1 MDKKGI
7 LTRNVSFD
15 LLRII
20 SAFSVVVL
28 HVSAQYI
35 MISGVD
41 SLYFRLSN
49 FLNSISRFGV
59 PIFVMLSGV
68 LFLSEEKVISTGKIW
83 TKYILRIFTLYWV
96 WSFAYYVFQ
105 SLYMWKFDFWNHG
118 IARTVLGCVYAS
130 DHFWFL
136 FMIMGLYAL
145 VPILRTWVHNATKKE
160 LNYFIL
166 IFFLSQ
172 ILRTTLTQLIDKT
185 LVQEILGMFKIIE
198 LSNYLGYFIIGYYL
212 IKYGI
217 SRKCKTILYALVPVG
232 IIANFFISDW
242 LSIKQ
247 GSYSAGIYDSFGLFT
262 FLQVL
267 AIFVFFTDVFAN
279 VIWNAKITTLF
290 ANLSKN
296 TLGIYVMH
304 VGALTYLV
312 HEGILTKLPHP
323 VTGTVIIS
331 LFLFIVCSV
340 VASLLRRIP
349 FVGHYLC

>member
-7 LTRNVSFD
+7 ITRNISFD

-20 SAFSVVVL
+20 CAFSVVVL

-35 MISGVD
+35 IINEVD
-41 SLYFRLSN
+41 SLFFRLSN

-68 LFLSEEKVISTGKIW
+68 LFLSEEKEISIKRIW
-83 TKYILRIFTLYWV
+83 TKYILRTFIVYAV

-118 IARTVLGCVYAS
+118 IARTILGCVYAS

-145 VPILRTWVHNATKKE
+145 VPVLRTWVHNASKKE
-160 LNYFIL
+160 LDYFIGL
-166 IFFLSQ
+166 FFVFQ
-172 ILRTTLTQLIDKT
+172 ILRTTAALLINKS
-185 LVQEILGMFKIIE
+185 LVQEILDMVKIIE
-198 LSNYLGYFIIGYYL
+198 LSYYLGYFILGYRILKFGVPKMY
-212 IKYGI
+212 
-217 SRKCKTILYALVPVG
+217 KTILYAFVPVCMV
-232 IIANFFISDW
+232 ANYFISDW
-242 LSIKQ
+242 MSLKA
-247 GSYSAGIYDSFGLFT
+247 GTYSAGIYDSFGIFT
-262 FLQVL
+262 FLIVI
-267 AIFVFFTDVFAN
+267 AIFIFFTDMYAN
-279 VIWNAKITTLF
+279 VNWNNKITTALT
-290 ANLSKN
+290 NLSKN

-304 VGALTYLV
+304 VGALIYLV
-312 HEGILTKLPHP
+312 DEGVLNKIPHP

-331 LFLFIVCSV
+331 LFLFTVCSA

-349 FVGHYLC
+349 FVGRYFC

>member
-1 MDKKGI
+1 MDKKGM
-7 LTRNVSFD
+7 LTRNISFD

-20 SAFSVVVL
+20 SALSVVVL

-35 MISGVD
+35 MISEVD

-68 LFLSEEKVISTGKIW
+68 LFLSKEKEISIGKIW
-83 TKYILRIFTLYWV
+83 TKYILRTFILFWV

-145 VPILRTWVHNATKKE
+145 VPILRTWIHNATQKE
-160 LNYFIL
+160 LDYLIIL
-166 IFFLSQ
+166 FFFCQ
-172 ILRTTLTQLIDKT
+172 ILRTTATLLIDKT
-185 LVQEILGMFKIIE
+185 LVQEILNMTKIIE
-198 LSNYLGYFIIGYYL
+198 LSNYLGYFILGYRL
-212 IKYGI
+212 LTYGI
-217 SRKCKTILYALVPVG
+217 PKVAKTILYALVPVCV
-232 IIANFFISDW
+232 IANYFISDW
-242 LSIKQ
+242 MSLKA
-247 GSYSAGIYDSFGLFT
+247 GAYSPGVYDSFGIFT
-262 FLQVL
+262 FIIII
-267 AIFVFFTDVFAN
+267 AIFVFFTDNFAN
-279 VIWNAKITTLF
+279 ATWNKKLSNMV

-304 VGALTYLV
+304 VGVLTYLV

-323 VTGTVIIS
+323 VAGTVIIS
-331 LFLFIVCSV
+331 LFLFVVCSV

-349 FVGHYLC
+349 FVGRYLS

>member
-7 LTRNVSFD
+7 LTRNLSFD

-20 SAFSVVVL
+20 SALSVVVL

-35 MISGVD
+35 MVSEVG
-41 SLYFRLSN
+41 SLFFRLSN

-68 LFLSEEKVISTGKIW
+68 LFLSEEKEISIKQIW
-83 TKYILRIFTLYWV
+83 TKYILRIFILYCV

-118 IARTVLGCVYAS
+118 FARTVLGCVYAS

-145 VPILRTWVHNATKKE
+145 VPVLRTWVHHATKKE
-160 LNYFIL
+160 LDYFIGL
-166 IFFLSQ
+166 FFIFQ
-172 ILRTTLTQLIDKT
+172 ILRTTASLLIDKT
-185 LVQEILGMFKIIE
+185 LVQEILNMVKIIE
-198 LSNYLGYFIIGYYL
+198 LSYYLGYFILGYRIL
-212 IKYGI
+212 KFGLCK
-217 SRKCKTILYALVPVG
+217 KCKTFIYALVPVCV
-232 IIANFFISDW
+232 IANFMISDW
-242 LSIKQ
+242 ISIKS
-247 GSYSAGIYDSFGLFT
+247 GTYSAGIYDSFGVFT
-262 FLQVL
+262 FFIVV
-267 AIFVFFTDVFAN
+267 AIFVFFTDTFAL
-279 VIWNAKITTLF
+279 VSLHAKIASMVT
-290 ANLSKN
+290 NLSKN

-304 VGALTYLV
+304 VGILTFLV
-312 HEGILTKLPHP
+312 HEGILTKIPHP

-331 LFLFIVCSV
+331 LFLFVVTSV

>member
-20 SAFSVVVL
+20 SALSVVVL

-35 MISGVD
+35 MIREVD
-41 SLYFRLSN
+41 SLFFRLSN

-68 LFLSEEKVISTGKIW
+68 LFLSEEKEISIKKIW
-83 TKYILRIFTLYWV
+83 TKYILRIFILYAV

-160 LNYFIL
+160 LDYFIL
-166 IFFLSQ
+166 IFFVFQ
-172 ILRTTLTQLIDKT
+172 ILRTTLSCLIDKT
-185 LVQEILGMFKIIE
+185 LVQEILNMVKIIE
-198 LSNYLGYFIIGYYL
+198 LSYYLGYFVLGYRIL
-212 IKYGI
+212 KFGLCK
-217 SRKCKTILYALVPVG
+217 KCKSLLYSLVPVCVV
-232 IIANFFISDW
+232 ANYFISDW
-242 LSIKQ
+242 MSIKA
-247 GSYSAGIYDSFGLFT
+247 GSYSPGIYDSFGVFT
-262 FLQVL
+262 FLIVV
-267 AIFVFFTDVFAN
+267 AIFVFFTDNFAN
-279 VIWNAKITTLF
+279 VTWNAKITTLF

-304 VGALTYLV
+304 VGLLTYLV

-349 FVGHYLC
+349 FIGRYIC

>member
-7 LTRNVSFD
+7 LTRNISFD

-20 SAFSVVVL
+20 SALSVVVL

-35 MISGVD
+35 MIEPVD
-41 SLYFRLSN
+41 SLFFRLSN

-59 PIFVMLSGV
+59 PIFVMLSGA
-68 LFLSEEKVISTGKIW
+68 LFLSEEKEISPKKIW
-83 TKYILRIFTLYWV
+83 TKYILRTFILYCV

-118 IARTVLGCVYAS
+118 FARTVLGMVYAS

-145 VPILRTWVHNATKKE
+145 VPCLRTWVHNASKKE
-160 LNYFIL
+160 LEYFIG
-166 IFFLSQ
+166 IFFVFQ
-172 ILRTTLTQLIDKT
+172 VLRSTAAALIDKT
-185 LVQEILGMFKIIE
+185 LVQEILNMVKIIE
-198 LSNYLGYFIIGYYL
+198 LSYYLGYFIIGYYL
-212 IKYGI
+212 VKYGV
-217 SRKCKTILYALVPVG
+217 SKKCKTFLYSFVPVG

-247 GSYSAGIYDSFGLFT
+247 GNYSAGIYDSFGLFT

-267 AIFVFFTDVFAN
+267 AIFVFFTSTFAN
-279 VIWNAKITTLF
+279 VSWHKMIRTVIG
-290 ANLSKN
+290 NLSKN

-304 VGALTYLV
+304 VGVLTYLV

-331 LFLFIVCSV
+331 VFLFVVCSV

-349 FVGHYLC
+349 YIGRFLC

>member
-7 LTRNVSFD
+7 LTRNISFD
-15 LLRII
+15 LLRVL
-20 SAFSVVVL
+20 SALSVVVL

-35 MISGVD
+35 MISEVD
-41 SLYFRLSN
+41 SLFFRLSN

-68 LFLSEEKVISTGKIW
+68 LFLSEDKELSIKKIW
-83 TKYILRIFTLYWV
+83 TKYILRTFMVYAV

-118 IARTVLGCVYAS
+118 IARTILGCVYAS

-145 VPILRTWVHNATKKE
+145 VPVLRTWVHNATKKE
-160 LNYFIL
+160 LDYFIGL
-166 IFFLSQ
+166 FFVFQ
-172 ILRTTLTQLIDKT
+172 ILRTTAALLIDKT
-185 LVQEILGMFKIIE
+185 LVQEILNMVKIIE
-198 LSNYLGYFIIGYYL
+198 LSYYLGYFILGYRIL
-212 IKYGI
+212 KYGLP
-217 SRKCKTILYALVPVG
+217 KVCKTILYALVPVCVV
-232 IIANFFISDW
+232 ANYFISDW
-242 LSIKQ
+242 MSVKT
-247 GSYSAGIYDSFGLFT
+247 GSYSAGIYDSFGVFT
-262 FLQVL
+262 FFIVV
-267 AIFVFFTDVFAN
+267 AIFVFFTDTFAN
-279 VIWNAKITTLF
+279 ASWNAKVSNMLG
-290 ANLSKN
+290 NLSKN

-312 HEGILTKLPHP
+312 HEGILNKIPHP
-323 VTGTVIIS
+323 VAGTVIIS

-349 FVGHYLC
+349 FVGRYIC

>member
-20 SAFSVVVL
+20 SALSVVVL

-35 MISGVD
+35 MISEVD
-41 SLYFRLSN
+41 SLFFRLSN

-68 LFLSEEKVISTGKIW
+68 LFLSEEKEISIKKIW
-83 TKYILRIFTLYWV
+83 TKYILRVFILYGV

-118 IARTVLGCVYAS
+118 IARTILGCVYAS

-145 VPILRTWVHNATKKE
+145 VPILRTWVHNATKKD
-160 LNYFIL
+160 LDYFIL
-166 IFFLSQ
+166 MFFVFQ
-172 ILRTTLTQLIDKT
+172 ILRTTLSQLIDKT
-185 LVQEILGMFKIIE
+185 LVQEILNMVKIIE
-198 LSNYLGYFIIGYYL
+198 LSYYLGYFILGYRIL
-212 IKYGI
+212 KFGL
-217 SRKCKTILYALVPVG
+217 SKKCKTVLYALVPVCV
-232 IIANFFISDW
+232 IANYFISDW
-242 LSIKQ
+242 MSVKAAA
-247 GSYSAGIYDSFGLFT
+247 YSAGIYDSFGIFT
-262 FLQVL
+262 FLIVI
-267 AIFVFFTDVFAN
+267 AIFVFFTDMFTN
-279 VIWNAKITTLF
+279 KNWNAKITSAL
-290 ANLSKN
+290 ANLAQN

-304 VGALTYLV
+304 VGVLTYLV

-323 VTGTVIIS
+323 VAGTVMIS

-349 FVGHYLC
+349 FIGHYLC